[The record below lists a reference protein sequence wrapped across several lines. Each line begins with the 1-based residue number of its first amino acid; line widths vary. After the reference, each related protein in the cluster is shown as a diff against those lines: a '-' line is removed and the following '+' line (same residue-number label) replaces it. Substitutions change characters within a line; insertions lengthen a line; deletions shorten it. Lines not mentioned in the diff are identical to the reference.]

1 VSFTV
6 LFVCTGNICRSPMAE
21 RLFEARTDPA
31 LALRTASAGTG
42 GLTGWGMDGP
52 SALVLRELG
61 GDGAGHSAQRLG
73 RRVLADADLILT
85 AEIEHRD
92 AAIRAEGSARRRAF
106 TLREFGRLGAG
117 LGGLPQPVTAEG
129 LRVRVAEV
137 ATRRAAQRPAGPRV
151 DDIADPYGAPLDVVR
166 SCGAQIA
173 MAVDAV
179 IDALGLQR
187 IGTAAPTPPDEP
199 A

>member
-1 VSFTV
+1 MTFIV

-31 LALRTASAGTG
+31 LPLRTASAGTN
-42 GLTGWGMDGP
+42 GLTGWGMDAP

-61 GDGAGHSAQRLG
+61 GDAEGHNAQRLD
-73 RRVLADADLILT
+73 RRLIADADLILT
-85 AEIEHRD
+85 AEIAHRD
-92 AAIRAEGSARRRAF
+92 AVTRADRRARGRTF

-117 LGGLPQPVTAEG
+117 LGPLPHPPSADD
-129 LRVRVAEV
+129 LRARVAEV
-137 ATRRAAQRPAGPRV
+137 AAHRAALPPAAPKM
-151 DDIADPYGAPLDVVR
+151 DNIADPYGAALDFVR
-166 SCGAQIA
+166 ACGRQTAA
-173 MAVDAV
+173 AVDAS

-187 IGTAAPTPPDEP
+187 LGAPVRDVP